1 MVEQDKQEA
10 QADKDRKEFDRVR
23 MDFMKHLYL
32 VSSAMMIFVG
42 AILSRA
48 PQGQQWLLKFC
59 AVFFF
64 LSIVSATVMLWVIS
78 ANYGR
83 PSERLPLDEY
93 KVKRRAFA
101 FSIVFFALGAA
112 TFLCALF
119 FYG

>member
-1 MVEQDKQEA
+1 MVEQDNQET
-10 QADKDRKEFDRVR
+10 QADKDRRETVR
-23 MDFMKHLYL
+23 MDFIKHLYL

-42 AILSRA
+42 TILSRA
-48 PQGQQWLLKFC
+48 PQGQQWLLKLC
-59 AVFFF
+59 AGFFF
-64 LSIVSATVMLWVIS
+64 LSIVSATFMLWVIS

-101 FSIVFFALGAA
+101 LSIVFFALGAA
-112 TFLCALF
+112 TFLGALI